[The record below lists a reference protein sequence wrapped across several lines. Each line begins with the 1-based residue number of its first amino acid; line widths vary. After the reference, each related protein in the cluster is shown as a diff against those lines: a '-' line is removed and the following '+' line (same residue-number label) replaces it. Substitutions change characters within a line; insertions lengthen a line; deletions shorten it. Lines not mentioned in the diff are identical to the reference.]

1 MPGMNALIPASRAE
15 AKALVAAATAPWY
28 PVQRALRSIVGA
40 LVVLV
45 PLANGVAAA
54 AVAYLTSQTDVT
66 IPPLVFVWLNAIV
79 AGTALIIGLVSRIMA
94 VPGVNAFLQRI
105 GLGAAPAEAVVL
117 EKDETGTYALVT
129 PDPKAPAPPSV

>member
-105 GLGAAPAEAVVL
+105 GLGTAPASAVVL
-117 EKDETGTYALVT
+117 EKDGTGSYALVV
-129 PDPKAPAPPSV
+129 PDPKAPVAPAI

>member
-1 MPGMNALIPASRAE
+1 MMALTPRTRAE
-15 AKALVAAATAPWY
+15 AKALAAAAAPWY
-28 PVQRALRSIVGA
+28 PAQRALRSIVGS

-45 PLANGVAAA
+45 PLVNGLAAA
-54 AVAYLTSQTDVT
+54 AIAYLTSQTDVS

-105 GLGAAPAEAVVL
+105 GLGAAPAAAVVL

>member
-66 IPPLVFVWLNAIV
+66 IPPLVFVWLNAII
-79 AGTALIIGLVSRIMA
+79 AGTALVIGLVSRLMA
-94 VPGVNAFLQRI
+94 VPGVNAALQRV
-105 GLGAAPAEAVVL
+105 GLGTAPASAVVL
-117 EKDETGTYALVT
+117 EKDETGSYALVV
-129 PDPKAPAPPSV
+129 PDPKAPVAPAI